1 MRQCGEAV
9 TACCTDLNI
18 AGVHKGV
25 VTLEQN
31 TASQLTTL
39 FTLDRVTQKIQNI
52 AMLVSIRCISLRKIF
67 DVYRPITIPK
77 TVAIRFLLPG
87 MTLGCFDLG

>member
-1 MRQCGEAV
+1 MRQFGEAV
-9 TACCTDLNI
+9 TVCYTDRNI

-39 FTLDRVTQKIQNI
+39 FTLDRITQTIQNI
-52 AMLVSIRCISLRKIF
+52 GIVVSIHSISLKKII
-67 DVYRPITIPK
+67 D
-77 TVAIRFLLPG
+77 
-87 MTLGCFDLG
+87 

>member
-1 MRQCGEAV
+1 MRQFGEAV
-9 TACCTDLNI
+9 TVCYMNRNI

-39 FTLDRVTQKIQNI
+39 FTLDRVTQTIQNI
-52 AMLVSIRCISLRKIF
+52 GIVVSIHSISLKKIV
-67 DVYRPITIPK
+67 D
-77 TVAIRFLLPG
+77 
-87 MTLGCFDLG
+87 